1 MLTPV
6 EIQNRVFKSGGLGY
20 DKKDVDSFMKEIV
33 NSYEMLYREKME
45 LMDKVNVLNDGIQN
59 YKTIEKTMQKA
70 LLLAQKTAEETQENA
85 LRQAHAIEKEAV
97 TKSEMIIGDA
107 KRELE
112 MIQQQTVKL
121 LQQYERYKLQFKNL
135 AAAQIELLES
145 DSFQINIMDYQVPEL
160 KNPAATTAYSKE
172 VCQPEKIPAPELTQK
187 AAPNEEA
194 PKINISFTN
203 VSEDR

>member
-160 KNPAATTAYSKE
+160 KNPAATAAYSEE
-172 VCQPEKIPAPELTQK
+172 VSQPETVPAPELTQK
-187 AAPNEEA
+187 VTPKEEV

-203 VSEDR
+203 VAEDR